1 MGYEPGRYKNQ
12 AMHPESHED
21 ARAIARLMSEA
32 VGSRVSVP
40 DAIRVILQD
49 ARAKWEKKAAGRKGK
64 P

>member
-1 MGYEPGRYKNQ
+1 
-12 AMHPESHED
+12 MHPESHED